1 MNTCIF
7 FPATGHTAIVNRFS
21 PTDILP
27 RDILLGETMEPLH
40 SIAAGSYR
48 ALMILASVTPPLNRT
63 GAGQKEIER
72 VTEAERTAMPYQL
85 R

>member
-1 MNTCIF
+1 
-7 FPATGHTAIVNRFS
+7 
-21 PTDILP
+21 
-27 RDILLGETMEPLH
+27 MEPLH

-48 ALMILASVTPPLNRT
+48 ALMILASVTPPLDRT